1 MNTRNDAYIS
11 ALQYGTGQY
20 IQPQLNTVVIEA
32 FSYTHAYTVAAII
45 AEYPLEN
52 TVEVSVRLPLPDVV
66 ADNETFALCA
76 RYTEGSTTFRYVLYK
91 PDWFDGILFPAYS
104 GQKLGISAVL
114 EIWSLDD
121 ISPAVADEDIELT
134 VGPLNFQTPGQIATC
149 GQIQGTTTTLT
160 GTVV

>member
-20 IQPQLNTVVIEA
+20 IQPQFNTAVIEA
-32 FSYTHAYTVAAII
+32 FSYTHVYTVAAII

-52 TVEVSVRLPLPDVV
+52 EDAISIRLPLPDVV
-66 ADNETFALCA
+66 ADNETFALCT
-76 RYTEGSTTFRYVLYK
+76 RYTTATATVRYVLYK
-91 PDWFDGILFPAYS
+91 PNWFDGILFPAYT
-104 GQKLGISAVL
+104 GQKLGASAVL

-134 VGPLNFQTPGQIATC
+134 IGPLNFQTPGQIATC
-149 GQIQGTTTTLT
+149 GQLQGTTTTLT
-160 GTVV
+160 ATVI